1 MILQILVPQTV
12 TQVLQMTVLT
22 GMVPWMTPWV
32 ATPATLVV
40 PHPILIQMMTMV
52 QLILTIMNQTYKLI
66 WLMPFWL

>member
-1 MILQILVPQTV
+1 
-12 TQVLQMTVLT
+12 
-22 GMVPWMTPWV
+22 MTPWV

-40 PHPILIQMMTMV
+40 LHPILIQMMTMV